1 MVMIDIGGYDVYA
14 DLIGGDPPPV
24 VAVSAL
30 GTDGAR
36 WHPVIDRLTTRPQVI
51 TYDRPGIGRSQPR
64 PAPNP
69 PQPYRTFADELATLL
84 DRLGVSAPVVAVGHS
99 FGSLIVRCFAA
110 RHRDRIAGLVHVDGS
125 QPGMVLWPGY
135 GPLIDGPGAR
145 ATTID
150 AATGAAELAQETLP
164 DVPAVVLA
172 RTPGRWRSPR
182 ADAAVDR
189 SWQDNQADLAR
200 ICRAPLIIAA
210 DAGHNVPGEAPDL
223 VAFAIDEVV
232 RAVRRHAPHVSVDPD
247 RIHAVG
253 GTTSRP

>member
-14 DLIGGDPPPV
+14 DLIGGDAPPV
-24 VAVSAL
+24 VAASAM
-30 GTDGAR
+30 GTDSAQ
-36 WHPVIDRLTTRPQVI
+36 WHPVIGRLTTRPQVV

-69 PQPYRTFADELATLL
+69 PQPYRTFADELATML

-99 FGSLIVRCFAA
+99 FGSLIARSFAA
-110 RHRDRIAGLVHVDGS
+110 RHADRIAGLVHIDGS
-125 QPGMVLWPGY
+125 LPGMVLWPGY

-150 AATGAAELAQETLP
+150 AATGAAELAGDTLP
-164 DVPAVVLA
+164 DVPAIVLA
-172 RTPGRWRSPR
+172 RTPRRWRSPR
-182 ADAAVDR
+182 ADAAVDQ

-200 ICRAPLIIAA
+200 LCRAPLVVATNSGQ
-210 DAGHNVPGEAPDL
+210 DVPGEAADL

-232 RAVRRHAPHVSVDPD
+232 RAVRSRAPRVGVDPGQVL
-247 RIHAVG
+247 AVG
-253 GTTSRP
+253 GRLPG